1 MFVLDIHMRQR
12 IRPVF
17 YLVLLTFLLSSCSAN
32 RSATPIPSSGVQG
45 QYAATSVPLSEVN
58 LDNLL
63 LLPGDLPSE
72 YIGQQIS
79 HTPPGIF
86 ESIQGAA
93 QVAQE
98 PFKAGSYT
106 SDGIAIFLF
115 SSPSDLDTAYKK
127 VNEIISSGYLDPL
140 PNIGEKAMI
149 QELGQD
155 TFDVTSVQVVFT
167 RCHALVYFQLFA
179 SDATKDVATGYAQK
193 LDARL
198 SSVVCG

>member
-1 MFVLDIHMRQR
+1 M
-12 IRPVF
+12 
-17 YLVLLTFLLSSCSAN
+17 VLLSFLLTSCSAG
-32 RSATPIPSSGVQG
+32 RSATPIQSTVVQG
-45 QYAATSVPLSEVN
+45 QSAATSVPLSEVN

-72 YIGQQIS
+72 YTGQQIS

-86 ESIQGAA
+86 ESIQGAV
-93 QVAQE
+93 QVVQE
-98 PFKAGSYT
+98 PFKAGNYT

-115 SSPSDLDTAYKK
+115 SSSSDLDTAYKK

-140 PNIGEKAMI
+140 PNVGEKAMI

-179 SDATKDVATGYAQK
+179 SDATTDIAISYAQK
-193 LDARL
+193 VDARL
-198 SSVVCG
+198 SRLVC